1 MPRML
6 APTPIL
12 RSFDEAATR
21 AFYID
26 FLGFMVE
33 FEHRFEPDAPST
45 FPSAATIAC
54 CI

>member
-21 AFYID
+21 AFYERVGYS
-26 FLGFMVE
+26 LV
-33 FEHRFEPDAPST
+33 
-45 FPSAATIAC
+45 ATIPEYWAAGDDKV
-54 CI
+54 IFRQLL